1 VCLDGLCTR
10 SWVKRLISFF
20 NLQCLRRQYAG
31 LPTPKLRFV
40 IPKLQLSDDQTADLF
55 NPIYV
60 FCLLA
65 ISLFFKF
72 LILIKSAHFF
82 YEDGQGEI
90 RDEDGNEA
98 MDWDEPVDPFNI
110 ITLMTLSR
118 YKKFNLNIP
127 KRVTDQLD
135 ETMEELT
142 EELKAERASGKE
154 YIVYSVKQR
163 AVFYYFNRIKL
174 RKAAPSGRQAGI
186 NERTVQA
193 WAKDSKKILNGIY
206 MKRILIR

>member
-1 VCLDGLCTR
+1 M
-10 SWVKRLISFF
+10 
-20 NLQCLRRQYAG
+20 
-31 LPTPKLRFV
+31 
-40 IPKLQLSDDQTADLF
+40 
-55 NPIYV
+55 
-60 FCLLA
+60 
-65 ISLFFKF
+65 
-72 LILIKSAHFF
+72 SAHFF

-127 KRVTDQLD
+127 KRVPDQLD

-154 YIVYSVKQR
+154 YNVY
-163 AVFYYFNRIKL
+163 
-174 RKAAPSGRQAGI
+174 
-186 NERTVQA
+186 
-193 WAKDSKKILNGIY
+193 
-206 MKRILIR
+206 